1 MNHLDTIRKSVTDTT
16 AKTLSE
22 NLHNLL
28 VDRFKDVDIR
38 TMQTYRYLVLSYLA
52 DVKLKMTNLIRL
64 GLQKTTGE
72 FVKELPDKVK
82 RPGE

>member
-1 MNHLDTIRKSVTDTT
+1 MDTIRKTVTDPT
-16 AKTLSE
+16 ARTLSE

-38 TMQTYRYLVLSYLA
+38 TMQTYRYLILSYLA

-64 GLQKTTGE
+64 GLQKSTGE
-72 FVKELPDKVK
+72 FAKEFPDKIK
-82 RPGE
+82 RPGK